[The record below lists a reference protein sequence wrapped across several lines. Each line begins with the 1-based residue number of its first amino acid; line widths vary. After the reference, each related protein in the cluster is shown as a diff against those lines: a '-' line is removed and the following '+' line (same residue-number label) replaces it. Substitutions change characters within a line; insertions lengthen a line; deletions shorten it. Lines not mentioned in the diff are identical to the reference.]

1 MPNYV
6 YNNLKIIAEPS
17 TLDRIISELCGE
29 NGCIDFDRI
38 LPIDRSAHQVP
49 VFQLDGQRPYTA
61 ECIEIGEI
69 TPLPEGVKPL
79 TDEAGAVQIGTC
91 FDWYGAQTSIWGVKW
106 NAGDS
111 DIFRVSPDEA
121 IITFSTAWSSPLP
134 VIDAIGRKYGALAE
148 DICYYATE
156 ESNAFFVHGRTD
168 GHGNFNLRSYDS
180 EEILTGRLRAAAV
193 ALWLDDNGRDPA
205 RYDLARLAEECAF
218 DVEPGDGVFEDGF
231 DGVQVMV
238 SCGPDDPDEFLA

>member
-6 YNNLKIIAEPS
+6 YNNLKIIAKPS

-29 NGCIDFDRI
+29 DGCIDFDRI

-61 ECIEIGEI
+61 EGIEIGEI
-69 TPLPEGVKPL
+69 TPLPEGVQPL
-79 TDEAGAVQIGTC
+79 TDEVGAAQIGTC
-91 FDWYGAQTSIWGVKW
+91 FNWYTARISVWGVKW

-121 IITFSTAWSSPLP
+121 IITFSTPWSSPLP
-134 VIDAIGRKYGALAE
+134 VIDAIGRKYGAVTD

-168 GHGNFNLRSYDS
+168 EHGNFNLRSYDR
-180 EEILTGRLRAAAV
+180 EEILTDRRRADAV
-193 ALWLDDNGRDPA
+193 ARWLEDNDKDPDL
-205 RYDLARLAEECAF
+205 YDLARLSEECSF
-218 DVEPGDGVFEDGF
+218 DVDTDDCVFEDGF
-231 DGVQVMV
+231 DGVLVTV
-238 SCGPDDPDEFLA
+238 SWGPDDPDEFLA